1 MPKRAIHT
9 VFTVGG
15 ENTYRDAVKRVNAA
29 IKELNSELEL
39 TKERFAGQEDS
50 YTALFT
56 KQQQMERLYE
66 AQNELAG
73 IYASRLK
80 QIQDNTNELNRYS
93 EELRDTLNQIQAA
106 LHTTSET
113 SVGYDELARE
123 ARDVE
128 DELRAVETQMGKN
141 ATKASELET
150 GINKAHTEMER
161 LSREL
166 EELDPLVEEASSSMD
181 GLAKSM
187 VETAEDADKLK
198 EKGTAAVEAL
208 ASSEVLDRSEE
219 AFLAIADGM
228 RECVDAYIEFET
240 AIAGVEK
247 TVEATEAQM
256 GVLVQGIRDM
266 ALEIPA
272 TTTEIAGIAEQAG
285 ELGIATEDILEFT
298 EVMIKLG
305 TSTNMAAEEAADS
318 LARFANITDMD
329 PKNYEKL
336 GSAIV
341 ALGNKSAAT
350 ETEIVEMATRLAATG
365 ELIGLSEPE
374 ILGMAAALSSLGI
387 EAEAGG
393 TAASKLFK
401 KLESAVAAYKP
412 AIAAVESTGKGL
424 RELELLESNKSKEF
438 KETADSIGLTS
449 TELGKFM
456 DNLKLLEQ
464 ISGIAGQS
472 VEEFASAW
480 GENTIGALDDFI
492 TGLGEMEAVGGNA
505 VDTLNQIAGFTEVR
519 LSNAVLALASS
530 GGLLAETMDVANEAW
545 KENSALAEEAAKRY
559 ETKKSKIQIL
569 ENAFDNLKITIGED
583 FGTTME
589 PIIEG
594 LTKLAVSANEAAE
607 SGPGLSSALAG
618 VAGALGAVSAVA
630 GAAGTIKLVTSALSL
645 FGGLAGPVRL
655 AAAATGAAGG
665 ALLTYVTNVRELPDA
680 TESLLSS
687 TERMLASQE
696 GIKEKFD
703 TSNTAIETNKEVID
717 GLILKLAEWRAANGE
732 TGTST
737 AEIEAIV
744 SKLNELIPGL
754 GLEFEA
760 ASGKINM
767 ATTEIQLFAEESER
781 VAKMDA
787 YRQFI
792 EELTIKQTELE
803 VQQRKNNEAVAQAK
817 AEYEAAAANEKAFRE
832 GMTALEEVL
841 KYTNPQYITLAEK
854 LAAAKHNYEELAGA
868 QEATKKAL
876 EDTQGSVDIAVAAY
890 KNLAAGV
897 EEAAGSIAKIGGGI
911 ADGLIAAMEE
921 KATAVG
927 YAAQRLARGAVEQM
941 GKELEINSPSKKTY
955 RMGIFVGEGIENALY
970 DKITDIQKASDE
982 IAKAIDITSKV
993 DNQIKHAQD
1002 SMVQVMRTEGANDS
1016 IPIATGGTGGAV
1028 YSGGEGRGDGV
1039 WYTVENMYVTVDAS
1053 SIEEFNDIIELAAD
1067 AQRAERALTGRNTG
1081 SGTST
1086 GTRT

>member
-1 MPKRAIHT
+1 MPTRAIHT
-9 VFTVGG
+9 VFTLGG
-15 ENTYRDAVKRVNAA
+15 ENTYRDAVKRINAS

-39 TKERFAGQEDS
+39 TKERFAGQEES

-56 KQQQMERLYE
+56 KQQQLQRMYE

-73 IYASRLK
+73 VYAQRLK
-80 QIQDNTNELNRYS
+80 QVQDSTNALTQYS
-93 EELRDTLNQIQAA
+93 EELRDTLNQVQAA
-106 LHTTSET
+106 IYTTSET

-123 ARDVE
+123 ANE
-128 DELRAVETQMGKN
+128 LEEELRAVESQMGKN

-208 ASSEVLDRSEE
+208 ASSEVMDRAKE

-228 RECVDAYIEFET
+228 RECVDASIEFET

-285 ELGIATEDILEFT
+285 QLGISTEDILEFT

-318 LARFANITDMD
+318 LSRFANITDMD
-329 PKNYEKL
+329 PKNFEKL

-341 ALGNKSAAT
+341 ALGNRSAAT

-424 RELELLESNKSKEF
+424 RELELLESNQSKVF

-472 VEEFASAW
+472 AEEFAAAW

-530 GGLLAETMDVANEAW
+530 GGLLTETMDVANEAW

-559 ETKKSKIQIL
+559 ETTESKIQIL

-645 FGGLAGPVRL
+645 FGGLAGPIGL
-655 AAAATGAAGG
+655 AAAAVGAAGG
-665 ALLTYVTNVRELPDA
+665 AILTYVTNVRELPEA
-680 TESLLSS
+680 TEDLLSS
-687 TERMLASQE
+687 TDRLLESQE

-703 TSNTAIETNKEVID
+703 TTNSAIEGNKEVID
-717 GLILKLAEWRAANGE
+717 GLIFKLAEWRKANSE

-744 SKLNELIPGL
+744 SKLNEMLPGL
-754 GLEFEA
+754 GLEFEET
-760 ASGKINM
+760 SGKISM

-781 VAKMDA
+781 AAKLEA
-787 YRQFI
+787 YKQYI

-803 VQQRKNNEAVAQAK
+803 VQQRKNVEAVAQAK
-817 AEYEAAAANEKAFRE
+817 KEYEEAAANEKAFRE
-832 GMTALEEVL
+832 GMTMVEEVL
-841 KYTNPQYITLAEK
+841 KYTNPQYIELAENV
-854 LAAAKHNYEELAGA
+854 AKAKNNYEQLKAA
-868 QEATKKAL
+868 QENTKNAL
-876 EDTQGSVDIAVAAY
+876 EDTNKSVDIAVAAY
-890 KNLAAGV
+890 KRLATSVG
-897 EEAAGSIAKIGGGI
+897 EAAASIVKVGGGI
-911 ADGLIAAMEE
+911 ADGLIAAMKE
-921 KATAVG
+921 KEAAVG
-927 YAAQRLARGAVEQM
+927 YAAQRLARGAIEQIQ
-941 GKELEINSPSKKTY
+941 KELEINSPSKKTY
-955 RMGIFVGEGIENALY
+955 RMGIFAGEGIENALY
-970 DKITDIQKASDE
+970 DKVADIKTASRE
-982 IAKAIDITSKV
+982 IAKAIDISGEV
-993 DNQIKHAQD
+993 DGQIKHAQEAMTKAVR
-1002 SMVQVMRTEGANDS
+1002 SEHRQGAYN
-1016 IPIATGGTGGAV
+1016 GAEAWAE
-1028 YSGGEGRGDGV
+1028 YGYGAYEESGMTAGEGISI
-1039 WYTVENMYVTVDAS
+1039 ENFNVTVDAS
-1053 SIEEFNDIIELAAD
+1053 SIEEINDIITLVQD
-1067 AQRAERALTGRNTG
+1067 AERANRALTGKGAG
-1081 SGTST
+1081 STQ
-1086 GTRT
+1086 RKR